1 MIEGHFILDIV
12 SGDVHIL
19 WLYNIMDRIYKYN
32 SNASYEP
39 NGGTYLQLITAK
51 DLYIQNI
58 TVAENGGHS
67 DSFQVK
73 FPNVFTNYPLG
84 AVRVE
89 DQKFKDWDH
98 YKFTIWQSQLN
109 FVVFCASSACGVS
122 VEHLNAKEPMIRSIY
137 RFHVYYHIRRILK
150 ILEIPLPYENSFNQY
165 NNPYNHEKFIRIC
178 SEYGVSN
185 DLTKWRNQKYFSTWQ
200 SRAWETGKPG
210 MSYINENSFSGWIIE
225 KLDGLTMLGLQK
237 LSESV
242 RDYAYLILT
251 SQTSTRD
258 LIVGHEGR
266 NLDAQRV
273 FLNTFENVVNKRVN
287 IPEDIRRFQKTLQ
300 YARSKVDYVIGEFI
314 YMLPSDM
321 NLRTG
326 NIRNY
331 NNKILISSPSFKI
344 GTNVKINLLSS
355 ENRRL
360 SDDGEQA
367 KLKDKP
373 DVKSKKVEMV
383 KTKPDVKSNKEHKQ
397 DVKPNIKFDRE
408 SKQDVKKP
416 DTNKITY
423 EEEKVALILGTTAVF
438 TVWWMFK

>member
-1 MIEGHFILDIV
+1 
-12 SGDVHIL
+12 
-19 WLYNIMDRIYKYN
+19 MDRIYKYN
-32 SNASYEP
+32 SDASYKP

-51 DLYIQNI
+51 DLYIQNV
-58 TVAENGGHS
+58 TVAEHDGGHS

-73 FPNVFTNYPLG
+73 FPNVFTHYPLG

-109 FVVFCASSACGVS
+109 FAVFCASSACGVS

-150 ILEIPLPYENSFNQY
+150 ILEIPLPYENSFNQF
-165 NNPYNHEKFIRIC
+165 NNQYNHEKFIGVC

-200 SRAWETGKPG
+200 SRAWETNKPG
-210 MSYINENSFSGWIIE
+210 MSYINENSFSRWIIE
-225 KLDGLTMLGLQK
+225 KSDGLTTLGLQK
-237 LSESV
+237 ISESV

-251 SQTSTRD
+251 SQTSTRGP
-258 LIVGHEGR
+258 IVGHEAR
-266 NLDAQRV
+266 NLDAQRT
-273 FLNTFENVVNKRVN
+273 FINTFENIVNRRVN

-300 YARSKVDYVIGEFI
+300 YARSKVDYAIGEFI

-321 NLRTG
+321 NLRIG
-326 NIRNY
+326 NVRNY

-344 GTNVKINLLSS
+344 GTNLKVNL
-355 ENRRL
+355 
-360 SDDGEQA
+360 DDDDTKVA
-367 KLKDKP
+367 KTEP
-373 DVKSKKVEMV
+373 DVKPKLI
-383 KTKPDVKSNKEHKQ
+383 TKPNEKHKQ

-408 SKQDVKKP
+408 SNQDV
-416 DTNKITY
+416 NEITY
-423 EEEKVALILGTTAVF
+423 EEEKVALVLGITSVF

>member
-1 MIEGHFILDIV
+1 
-12 SGDVHIL
+12 
-19 WLYNIMDRIYKYN
+19 MDRIYKYN
-32 SNASYEP
+32 SDASYKP
-39 NGGTYLQLITAK
+39 NGGIYLQLITAK

-58 TVAENGGHS
+58 TVAEHDGNS

-89 DQKFKDWDH
+89 DQRFKDWDH

-122 VEHLNAKEPMIRSIY
+122 VEHLNAKEPMTRSIY

-165 NNPYNHEKFIRIC
+165 NNPYNHEKFIGIF
-178 SEYGVSN
+178 SQYGVSN

-200 SRAWETGKPG
+200 SRAWETNKPG
-210 MSYINENSFSGWIIE
+210 MSYINENSFSRWIIE
-225 KLDGLTMLGLQK
+225 KSDGLTTLGLQK
-237 LSESV
+237 LSETV
-242 RDYAYLILT
+242 RDYTYLILT
-251 SQTSTRD
+251 SQTSTRGP
-258 LIVGHEGR
+258 IVGHEAR
-266 NLDAQRV
+266 NLDAQRT
-273 FLNTFENVVNKRVN
+273 FLNTFEDIVNRRVN

-314 YMLPSDM
+314 YMLPSNM
-321 NLRTG
+321 NLRIG
-326 NIRNY
+326 KVKDY

-344 GTNVKINLLSS
+344 GTNLKINL
-355 ENRRL
+355 
-360 SDDGEQA
+360 DGEQA

-373 DVKSKKVEMV
+373 DVKSKEVEMV
-383 KTKPDVKSNKEHKQ
+383 KTEPDVKPKVITKRNTEPNKEHKQ

-408 SKQDVKKP
+408 SNQDVKEP

-423 EEEKVALILGTTAVF
+423 KEEKVALILGTTAVF

>member
-1 MIEGHFILDIV
+1 
-12 SGDVHIL
+12 
-19 WLYNIMDRIYKYN
+19 MDRIYKYN
-32 SNASYEP
+32 SSASYEP

-51 DLYIQNI
+51 DLYIQNV
-58 TVAENGGHS
+58 TVAENDGHS

-109 FVVFCASSACGVS
+109 FAVFCASSACGVS
-122 VEHLNAKEPMIRSIY
+122 VEHLNANEPMIRSIY
-137 RFHVYYHIRRILK
+137 HFHVYYHIRRILK
-150 ILEIPLPYENSFNQY
+150 ILEIPMPYENSFNQY
-165 NNPYNHEKFIRIC
+165 NNPYNHEKFIGIC

-210 MSYINENSFSGWIIE
+210 MSYINEDSWSRWIIE
-225 KLDGLTMLGLQK
+225 KSDGLTTLGIQK
-237 LSESV
+237 LSKSV

-251 SQTSTRD
+251 SQTSTRGP
-258 LIVGHEGR
+258 IVGHEAR
-266 NLDAQRV
+266 NLDAQRT
-273 FLNTFENVVNKRVN
+273 FLNTFENIVNRRVN

-300 YARSKVDYVIGEFI
+300 YARSKVDYAIGEFI

-321 NLRTG
+321 NLRIG
-326 NIRNY
+326 NVRNY

-344 GTNVKINLLSS
+344 GTNVKVNLLSS

-360 SDDGEQA
+360 ID
-367 KLKDKP
+367 
-373 DVKSKKVEMV
+373 DVKSKEV
-383 KTKPDVKSNKEHKQ
+383 KTEPKVITKPNTKPNKEHKQ

-408 SKQDVKKP
+408 SNQDVKKP
-416 DTNKITY
+416 DTNEITY
-423 EEEKVALILGTTAVF
+423 EEEKVALVLGTTAVF